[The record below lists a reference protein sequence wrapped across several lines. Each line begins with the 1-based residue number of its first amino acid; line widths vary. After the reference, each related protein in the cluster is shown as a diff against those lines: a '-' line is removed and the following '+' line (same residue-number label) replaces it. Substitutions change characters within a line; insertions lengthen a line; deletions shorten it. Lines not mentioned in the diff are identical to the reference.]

1 MKFPE
6 GKKELPVEIDEESL
20 LVNVFGYR
28 LSVFCPAVIIIANR
42 KSQIRQEADAVANP
56 PSPRLRRSQSQIANR
71 IFSPRLRRTQSQIA
85 ILNCLYCTSFADSV
99 ISNALSARETGQL
112 TFASL
117 ASSRNFSSVIPG
129 TFPVTSR

>member
-56 PSPRLRRSQSQIANR
+56 PSPRLRRSQSQIANPPGGGR
-71 IFSPRLRRTQSQIA
+71 SRKSQFLIASTVPALQIVLSPML
-85 ILNCLYCTSFADSV
+85 
-99 ISNALSARETGQL
+99 
-112 TFASL
+112 
-117 ASSRNFSSVIPG
+117 
-129 TFPVTSR
+129 